1 MTLKEDKTKK
11 DAYFNIPKNDRE
23 DFDLE
28 EEEKAEKD
36 GAAKKVFDKLNEKY
50 KK

>member
-1 MTLKEDKTKK
+1 MPLKEDKPKK
-11 DAYFNIPKNDRE
+11 EYFNLPKNDKL

-36 GAAKKVFDKLNEKY
+36 QVAEKVFEKLNEKY
-50 KK
+50 GK